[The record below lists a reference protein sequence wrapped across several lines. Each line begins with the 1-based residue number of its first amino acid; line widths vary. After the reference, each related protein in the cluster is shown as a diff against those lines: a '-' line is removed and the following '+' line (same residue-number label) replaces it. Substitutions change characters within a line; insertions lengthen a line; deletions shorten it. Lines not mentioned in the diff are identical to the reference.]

1 MQQLAE
7 GKCRLDSDLHEPRM
21 PMEAGNEEW
30 HNKDFALDASCNSW
44 FNVLCLTMC
53 LLSAIV
59 SFLHTYFIVAN
70 C

>member
-1 MQQLAE
+1 
-7 GKCRLDSDLHEPRM
+7 M

-59 SFLHTYFIVAN
+59 SFLHIYFIVAN